1 MIDNL
6 IINQTKLFG
15 LDKFIIE
22 LIKLDENNKL
32 PNKILLSGQQG
43 LGKSI

>member
-6 IINQTKLFG
+6 PINQTKLFG

-22 LIKLDENNKL
+22 LIKLDENNK
-32 PNKILLSGQQG
+32 
-43 LGKSI
+43 